1 MSSIKFET
9 FSPVE
14 AETTANAEKM
24 MQRMRSAF
32 DEGRRRGFAE
42 GAAASAEEHAAAQD
56 QLRSQFLESLNDQ
69 RMSHE
74 EARLEVTRTILPTL
88 QALVEKLAPTLARA
102 GLSGIVEETL
112 TEAMRTSPASRPI
125 IHCAPELAEGIN
137 SALDRFDDNFDI
149 AADPRLT
156 PLEAR
161 VTWDEGFTHIDL
173 QACIG
178 RIEAGIASFADALN
192 HAEEDR
198 NVG

>member
-9 FSPVE
+9 FAPNE

-32 DEGRRRGFAE
+32 EEGRRRGFAE

-56 QLRSQFLESLNDQ
+56 QLRSQFIESLNDQ

-88 QALVEKLAPTLARA
+88 QALVSKLAPTLARA
-102 GLSGIVEETL
+102 GLAGIVEETL
-112 TEAMRTSPASRPI
+112 TEAMRTAPTARPV
-125 IHCAPELAEGIN
+125 IHCAPELAEGIRA
-137 SALDRFDDNFDI
+137 SLAEHDGSFDL
-149 AADPRLT
+149 AADNRLT

-161 VTWDEGFTHIDL
+161 VSWDEGFTHIDL
-173 QACIG
+173 ETCIR
-178 RIEAGIASFADALN
+178 RIEAGIDTFAETLTRD
-192 HAEEDR
+192 EEDR
-198 NVG
+198 HVG